1 MSAPGS
7 GKPRVVLLRGHHA
20 NVWDLAPWGA
30 LTDAYDVSA
39 LVTRSNVHQVSG
51 LAVEA
56 VPVRTP
62 RDSLPSSGRV
72 AGALAYAAGERYLKL
87 ARHLAGADVV
97 HAAEIGTWHAAQ
109 AARLKARLGFKL
121 ALTVWETIAW
131 RETYRWPRERAYRRE
146 VLAAADAFLA
156 TTERARAGLLLEGV
170 PAERIDV
177 CPPGVDVDHFA
188 AATGGETGDGTSMH
202 RLLSAGRLV
211 WEKGHQDVLRAFAAL
226 RLGLFGPA
234 RVDVDLEIVGSGPEE
249 AKLKRYA
256 ADLGVADAV
265 AFVPTVPYA
274 EMPARFARASC
285 LVLASLP
292 VRAWEEQFGMVLVE
306 AMAAGT
312 PVVACATGAI
322 PEVLG
327 DGGQLVGA
335 GDWIGLA
342 RALMA
347 GPLAGP
353 APAPRVAPDSQHLA
367 RFTSDA
373 AAARYRAVYE
383 RLLAA
388 PAAADI
394 EPRSPSSPAR
404 ASR

>member
-1 MSAPGS
+1 MSRSSAGT
-7 GKPRVVLLRGHHA
+7 PRVVLLRGHHT
-20 NVWDLAPWGA
+20 NVWDLAPWG
-30 LTDAYDVSA
+30 LLVDDYDVSA

-51 LAVEA
+51 LP
-56 VPVRTP
+56 VPGVSVRTP
-62 RDSLPSSGRV
+62 RDALPGGRV
-72 AGALAYAAGERYLKL
+72 SGALAYAAGERYLDLEK
-87 ARHLAGADVV
+87 HLADADIV

-109 AARLKARLGFKL
+109 AARLKPRLGFRL
-121 ALTVWETIAW
+121 ALTVWETLAF
-131 RETYRWPRERAYRRE
+131 RDTYRWPRERRYRRD
-146 VLAAADAFLA
+146 VLAATDVFLA

-170 PAERIDV
+170 PAERIEV
-177 CPPGVDVDHFA
+177 CAPGVDVDHFA
-188 AATGGETGDGTSMH
+188 AGAAASGEQTGVH

-234 RVDVDLEIVGSGPEE
+234 RDDVELEIVGSGPEQ
-249 AKLKRYA
+249 AKLTRYA

-322 PEVLG
+322 PEVLDG
-327 DGGQLVGA
+327 DGTLVGA

-342 RALMA
+342 RALAA

-353 APAPRVAPDSQHLA
+353 APAPRVAPDGERLA
-367 RFTSDA
+367 RFSSRA
-373 AAARYRAVYE
+373 AAARYGAVYE
-383 RLLAA
+383 RLLVG
-388 PAAADI
+388 
-394 EPRSPSSPAR
+394 RSPVTPAR